1 MKRLLGA
8 RLNDWEQEVHHR
20 MLELCWV
27 DAYYFPYRAKGN
39 YTESKKKIDGNFKK
53 NLGQNTSSL

>member
-1 MKRLLGA
+1 
-8 RLNDWEQEVHHR
+8 
-20 MLELCWV
+20 MLKLYWV

-53 NLGQNTSSL
+53 NLEPEPSSFKTYIADPPSALAF

>member
-1 MKRLLGA
+1 MKHLLGA

-20 MLELCWV
+20 MLKLYWV

-53 NLGQNTSSL
+53 NLDP